1 MNSGENTELP
11 SGIVDA
17 MTNLSGDS
25 DLNAISRRII
35 PASFRPAWW
44 LPGAHLQTVWPAL
57 MPRRWRVP
65 IRRRRFELPDGDF
78 IDVDWAGE
86 QGPIVVVLHGLGG
99 SSASHYVRGMLQ
111 ALALQGWRAALMH
124 FRGCSGEPNRLP
136 RGYHAGETGDLNTF
150 IAMLRRSEPCTPLAV
165 IGYSLGGN
173 VVLKWL
179 GEQGSEAPVS
189 AAVAVS
195 VPFDLAN
202 AAARVHRGFSRV
214 YERRMLRSLQE
225 LMIRKGAQQALPW
238 GDRTISAISSLR
250 EFDDRITAPLHGF
263 HGADDYYARAGCRPY
278 LSAIV
283 TPTLVIHAL
292 NDPFMSP
299 TVVPGERELSAAI
312 SLELSNYGG
321 HVGFVGGEPWAPHYW
336 LETRI
341 PAYLATRFASDP
353 LPNAQVVSV
362 PA

>member
-1 MNSGENTELP
+1 
-11 SGIVDA
+11 
-17 MTNLSGDS
+17 MTNLSDDF
-25 DLNAISRRII
+25 DLNTASRRII
-35 PASFRPAWW
+35 PATFRPAWW

-65 IRRRRFELPDGDF
+65 IRRRRLELPDGDF
-78 IDVDWAGE
+78 IDVDWVGE

-99 SSASHYVRGMLQ
+99 SSTSHYVRGMLQ

-136 RGYHAGETGDLNTF
+136 RGYHAGESGDLNTF
-150 IAMLRRSEPCTPLAV
+150 ITMLRRSEPRTPLAV

-179 GEQGSEAPVS
+179 GEQGHAAPVS

-202 AAARVHRGFSRV
+202 AAARVHQGFSRV
-214 YERRMLRSLQE
+214 YERRMLRSLQQ
-225 LMIRKGAQQALPW
+225 LMRAKATRMPLPW
-238 GDRTISAISSLR
+238 DDKAIAAISSLR

-263 HGADDYYARAGCRPY
+263 HGADDYYARASCRPY
-278 LSAIV
+278 LSAID
-283 TPTLVIHAL
+283 TPSLVIHAL

-299 TVVPGERELSAAI
+299 TVVPGEHELSAAM
-312 SLELSNYGG
+312 SLELSNHGG